1 MRILYQYQ
9 VTISSKIRYDFFE
22 NDDFF
27 VLNMEL
33 NLQTIPDYHLSYFQ
47 NESHIMRVIRKRI

>member
-22 NDDFF
+22 NGF
-27 VLNMEL
+27 VLNVEL

>member
-22 NDDFF
+22 NGF

-33 NLQTIPDYHLSYFQ
+33 NVWTAHTHAINSYSISFLI
-47 NESHIMRVIRKRI
+47 HKLC

>member
-9 VTISSKIRYDFFE
+9 ETISSKIRYDFFE
-22 NDDFF
+22 NGF